1 MAVELV
7 LLSGTAPTW
16 QDWEAA
22 ITAVIPGGELH
33 ELVDG
38 SCLLRDH
45 NNDGILSWWPPRR
58 LAAAREAT
66 GTFEDVRVRQVWT
79 DMALPYADSCTGRAI
94 CAELA
99 RRLGGR
105 VMERK

>member
-7 LLSGTAPTW
+7 LLSGTAPTRE
-16 QDWEAA
+16 DWEAA
-22 ITAVIPGGELH
+22 ATAVIPGGDLH

-38 SCLLRDH
+38 SCLIRDN
-45 NNDGILSWWPPRR
+45 NNDGILTWWPPRP
-58 LAAAREAT
+58 LIATREAAWT
-66 GTFEDVRVRQVWT
+66 CEDARAWQVWT
-79 DMALPYADSCTGRAI
+79 DIALPYAGSRAGRAI

-99 RRLGGR
+99 HRLGGR

>member
-7 LLSGTAPTW
+7 LLSDTAPTR
-16 QDWEAA
+16 QDWEA
-22 ITAVIPGGELH
+22 TATSVIPGGDLH

-38 SCLLRDH
+38 SCLIRDN
-45 NNDGILSWWPPRR
+45 NNDGILIWWPPRQ
-58 LAAAREAT
+58 LAAAREAALT
-66 GTFEDVRVRQVWT
+66 CEDVQTWQVWT
-79 DMALPYADSCTGRAI
+79 DIALPYAESRTGRAI

-105 VMERK
+105 LTERK

>member
-7 LLSGTAPTW
+7 LLSDTAPTW

-22 ITAVIPGGELH
+22 ITAVIPGGDLFA
-33 ELVDG
+33 LGDG
-38 SCLLRDH
+38 AFLFRDN
-45 NNDGILSWWPPRR
+45 NNDGILCWWPPRR

-66 GTFEDVRVRQVWT
+66 GTFEDARAGQVWT
-79 DMALPYADSCTGRAI
+79 DIALPYVYPHIGRTI

-99 RRLGGR
+99 RQLGGR